1 MTTGGGRGSPVINHH
16 LVGAVGSS
24 TTNTKITG
32 EIYYPIFTNG
42 TIYKTNDKVSLNI
55 FGIKLGS

>member
-1 MTTGGGRGSPVINHH
+1 MIDHH

-24 TTNTKITG
+24 TTNTKNQERYI
-32 EIYYPIFTNG
+32 IQYISNG

-55 FGIKLGS
+55 FGIKLGA